1 MAQANS
7 DDSDRS
13 NRGLAARA
21 AWMSYVGGMTQDQIA
36 QELGISRQRAQRLVA
51 RAGAEGLIRVR
62 IDHPIADCLE
72 LERGLKSRFS
82 LNSVRVSPNAG
93 DSVDPSIGIATFAA
107 PFVESI
113 LEDPTPQ
120 VIALGTGRTLSM
132 VVDQMQAFDG
142 SHHKLTSLIGNVS
155 PDGSASFYEVIMRL
169 AEKVNA
175 PHYPMSVPVL
185 ARNEAEMGLYL
196 SLPHVNS
203 ARKLAKQANTA
214 IVGVGQMSDDAPLFV
229 DGFISA
235 EQLSE
240 VQALGAVG
248 EICSHIFDGDGKLID
263 HPVRRQM
270 VGLLPDVSQMR
281 VICIGGGAKKLPAL
295 RAALRG
301 GLISDLVTDEISAQ
315 VLIKS

>member
-1 MAQANS
+1 MAQVNT
-7 DDSDRS
+7 DDGERS

-62 IDHPIADCLE
+62 IDHPIAECLE
-72 LERGLKSRFS
+72 LERALKSRFA
-82 LNSVRVSPNAG
+82 LNSVRVAPNAG

-107 PFVESI
+107 PFVERI
-113 LEDPTPQ
+113 LEDVDPQ

-132 VVDQMQAFDG
+132 VVDQMQAVDG

-185 ARNEAEMGLYL
+185 ARNDAEMDLYL
-196 SLPHVNS
+196 SLPHVS
-203 ARKLAKQANTA
+203 AARALAKQASTA
-214 IVGVGQMSDDAPLFV
+214 IVGVGQMGNDAPLFV

-235 EQLSE
+235 QQLSE
-240 VQALGAVG
+240 VQALGAAG
-248 EICSHIFDGDGKLID
+248 EICSHMFDENGQMID
-263 HPVRRQM
+263 HPVIRQM
-270 VGLLPDVSQMR
+270 VGLLPDVSHMR
-281 VICIGGGAKKLPAL
+281 VICIGGGAKKLSAI

-301 GLISDLVTDEISAQ
+301 GLISDLVTDEITAQ
-315 VLIKS
+315 ALINN